1 MRKINSLFFRITVM
15 LILFVSV
22 SAYGQGLQGTD
33 LSRVKATD
41 ISDAQLKSFIERGE
55 KEGIS
60 PTEAMEM
67 ARARGMSAS
76 VANELMQR
84 AQQLQQATSSGDV
97 EQYATREV
105 DTDSTSEQVKMA
117 DPTPGPLIF
126 GAAIFSGNQPFEPSM
141 NIPTPV
147 NYILGTGDELVIDI
161 WGATTNLHQLTV
173 SSEGTVK
180 IDNLGPVYVHGL
192 TIEQAEVRIMDK
204 LKQLYRGL
212 QPDQGAATTFAR
224 VSLGRVR
231 SIQVTLIGE
240 VRRPGTYTVSSLSTL
255 FNALYKAGGPNAI
268 GSFRQIEVLR
278 NNKRVAAMDIYD
290 MLLHGDQSANIRLE
304 DQDVVRVATIKGQV
318 EIAGQVRRPG
328 LYELLPNETL
338 SDLIEMAGAF
348 TNAAFAGSVRIERNT
363 ATEKVMLTVN
373 EDQYPGFTLKNG
385 DMVEVGKILDRFE
398 NRVSISGAVW
408 RPGDYELT
416 QGMTLLQ
423 LIEKAQGVKPDVF
436 RGRAVVNRLT
446 DDFDFSIV
454 AFDVDEVLQGRGRAN
469 MPLQPEDQ
477 IIIKSIH
484 DMREARNVFIGGEV
498 QAGGSYQY
506 REGMTLEDLI
516 LSADGFK
523 TSASEARIE
532 INRRIVGEAAPAQRG
547 SDLAEV
553 FLFSV
558 EPDLSMKGEASSFE
572 LQPNDRIYVRARPDY
587 QVQQSIRIEG
597 QVLFPGEYILSDR
610 NERIS
615 DLIERAGGL
624 TSEAYAKGATMLR
637 QRRQLER
644 VETEVSLGQHLVVD
658 EDGNV
663 QNYIGIDL
671 PAILEEP
678 GTNDDLF
685 VRPGDVIRIPSQM
698 QTVKVTGGV
707 LRDSEIRHNDGRR
720 LKYYVNRSGG
730 YSQTARRGKAY
741 VVYANGDVATRNNF
755 LFFKGSPRIEPGAE
769 IVVPEKIEQ
778 PPMTRGERISVLS
791 AVVSMTAVVIT
802 AISRF

>member
-1 MRKINSLFFRITVM
+1 MRKINSLFFRITLM

-105 DTDSTSEQVKMA
+105 DNDSTSEQVKMA
-117 DPTPGPLIF
+117 DPTPGPPIF

-212 QPDQGAATTFAR
+212 QPDQNEATTFAR

-231 SIQVTLIGE
+231 SIQVTLIDE

-255 FNALYKAGGPNAI
+255 FNALYKAEGPNAI

-304 DQDVVRVATIKGQV
+304 DQDVVRVATIKGRV

-328 LYELLPNETL
+328 LYEIIPGETL
-338 SDLIEMAGAF
+338 AQVLEASGNFSDTAF
-348 TNAAFAGSVRIERNT
+348 TRQVRIERNT
-363 ATEKVMLTVN
+363 DTEKALLTVTAGDFN
-373 EDQYPGFTLKNG
+373 SFELKNG
-385 DMVEVGKILDRFE
+385 DFVEVDKLLDRFE

-454 AFDVDEVLQGRGRAN
+454 AFDVDEVLQGRGHAN
-469 MPLQPEDQ
+469 LPLQPEDQ

-506 REGMTLEDLI
+506 RDGMTLEDLI
-516 LSADGFK
+516 LSADGFQ

-547 SDLAEV
+547 HQLAEV
-553 FLFSV
+553 HLFSV
-558 EPDLSMKGEASSFE
+558 ARDLTLDAETSSFE

-597 QVLFPGEYILSDR
+597 QVLYPGEYILSDR

-615 DLIERAGGL
+615 DLVERAGGL
-624 TSEAYAKGATMLR
+624 TTEAYTKGATMFR
-637 QRRQLER
+637 HRGQLER
-644 VETEVSLGQHLVVD
+644 VETEVVLSQDLVVD

-663 QNYIGIDL
+663 QNHIGIDL
-671 PAILEEP
+671 PAILSQPGGEE
-678 GTNDDLF
+678 DLLL
-685 VRPGDVIRIPSQM
+685 RPGDVIRIPTEM
-698 QTVKVTGGV
+698 QTVKVRGGV
-707 LRDSEIRHNDGRR
+707 LRDSEIRHNNGRR

-730 YSQTARRGKAY
+730 FSQTARRGKA
-741 VVYANGDVATRNNF
+741 
-755 LFFKGSPRIEPGAE
+755 
-769 IVVPEKIEQ
+769 
-778 PPMTRGERISVLS
+778 
-791 AVVSMTAVVIT
+791 
-802 AISRF
+802 

>member
-84 AQQLQQATSSGDV
+84 AQQLQQATSSGDD

-105 DTDSTSEQVKMA
+105 DNDSTSEQVKMA
-117 DPTPGPLIF
+117 DPTPGPPIF

-192 TIEQAEVRIMDK
+192 TIEQAEIRIMDK

-268 GSFRQIEVLR
+268 GSYRQIEVLR

-290 MLLHGDQSANIRLE
+290 MLLRGDQSANIRLQ
-304 DQDVVRVATIKGQV
+304 DQDVVRVATIKGRV

-373 EDQYPGFTLKNG
+373 EEQYPGFTLKNG
-385 DMVEVGKILDRFE
+385 DLVEVGKILDRFE

-446 DDFDFSIV
+446 DD
-454 AFDVDEVLQGRGRAN
+454 
-469 MPLQPEDQ
+469 Q

-506 REGMTLEDLI
+506 RDGMTLEDLI

-532 INRRIVGEAAPAQRG
+532 INRRIIGEAAPAQRG
-547 SDLAEV
+547 TDLAEV

-597 QVLFPGEYILSDR
+597 QVLFPGEYILSNR